1 MLQKHHPTQD
11 IAMLKARFIHMFAG
25 PATSLE
31 FYQGWFPIAVGLCV
45 EIDRVLGEYRKS
57 FHWVQIKE
65 KFGVMC
71 LYFDL
76 QGAPRLLCK
85 SRQVLVPQA
94 QRESAQCCSRHR
106 RPGGGSHARPPLPR
120 ACRRSRRAWR
130 VAARMGVPGVAA
142 GEQAHGRALA
152 GY

>member
-1 MLQKHHPTQD
+1 
-11 IAMLKARFIHMFAG
+11 MLKARFIHMFAG

-85 SRQVLVPQA
+85 SLQVLVPQA
-94 QRESAQCCSRHR
+94 ELESAQCCMACAEASRLSRQSGWMVTVCEIHEPDKMR
-106 RPGGGSHARPPLPR
+106 KRGGRFMHELTSVPEQLGSTP
-120 ACRRSRRAWR
+120 
-130 VAARMGVPGVAA
+130 
-142 GEQAHGRALA
+142 
-152 GY
+152 